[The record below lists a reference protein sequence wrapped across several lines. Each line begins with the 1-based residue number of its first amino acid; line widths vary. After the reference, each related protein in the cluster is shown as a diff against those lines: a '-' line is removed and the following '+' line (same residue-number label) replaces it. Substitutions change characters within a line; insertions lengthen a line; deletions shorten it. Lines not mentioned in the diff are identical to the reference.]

1 MTTKPLLPVLLTAAL
16 VLAVLNLGLGVW
28 SHRLPYAQKLES
40 IRTAHDPNLLLVG
53 NSLLDHHLDEAALT
67 QSAAQGNLAI
77 RPLNSALG
85 ASEPPEQ
92 RLLFN
97 YALRN
102 HAGIR
107 TLVVGVYDFQLT
119 AEDHSRL
126 TDLTGNRMV
135 GINRRFRPAD
145 VAAVYGFGTL
155 ERMEIGALQWLPM
168 AANRANIWK
177 YVELLRRSMEAMGM
191 PAEATNSMG
200 RVGDFAAL
208 EAGSP
213 QIFDAQARRF
223 LDHPDGFNASY
234 EAIFGEARRRG
245 IDVVVVVMPMS
256 PYHHEVF
263 YIRPVWK
270 QYLDGLGGLARA
282 RSIQVIDASD
292 WMPDAGDF
300 ADHLHMTQD
309 AAHRFSMRLGVELV
323 KAAR

>member
-1 MTTKPLLPVLLTAAL
+1 MITAAL
-16 VLAVLNLGLGVW
+16 VLAGLNLGLGIW
-28 SHRLPYAQKLES
+28 GHRLPYAQKLES

-53 NSLLDHHLDEAALT
+53 NSLLDHHLDDVALS
-67 QSAAQGNLAI
+67 QSAAQGNLDI

-97 YALRN
+97 YALQS

-107 TLVVGVYDFQLT
+107 TLVVGIYDFQLT
-119 AEDHSRL
+119 AEDRSRL
-126 TDLTGNRMV
+126 SDLTGNRMV

-145 VAAVYGFGTL
+145 VAAVYGFGTRERL
-155 ERMEIGALQWLPM
+155 EIAALQRLPM

-177 YVELLRRSMEAMGM
+177 YVELLRRSMGAMGM

-213 QIFDAQARRF
+213 QIFDAQARSF
-223 LDHPDGFNASY
+223 LDRPDRFNASY

-245 IDVVVVVMPMS
+245 MKVVVVVMPMS

-263 YIRPVWK
+263 YNRPLWS
-270 QYLDGLGGLARA
+270 QYLDGLGGLARG
-282 RSIQVIDASD
+282 RGIQVIDASG
-292 WMPDAGDF
+292 WMPEAADF

-309 AAHRFSMRLGVELV
+309 AAHRFSIRLGGELAKV
-323 KAAR
+323 FGG